1 MTQAQHPQSVPRPD
15 DDGFRDWATVR
26 MNQLRRRA
34 FLLSGSWYAADDLV
48 QEALIAMYLSWTR
61 IARSG
66 NVDAYAN
73 RVLAGKFVD
82 STRRPWRREQPVDA
96 VPDIADRG
104 AERSLEGVTGVD
116 AELLIALSGLPP
128 AQRVVVVLR
137 FAEDLTVDDIARH
150 LNIPSGT
157 VKSRL
162 SRGTET
168 LRTELARRTPTPVD
182 DVPRTPQQGQA

>member
-82 STRRPWRREQPVDA
+82 STRRPWRREQPVGSG
-96 VPDIADRG
+96 RC
-104 AERSLEGVTGVD
+104 
-116 AELLIALSGLPP
+116 LL
-128 AQRVVVVLR
+128 QRVRARWQPCLR
-137 FAEDLTVDDIARH
+137 RLANGGSCGGNVSTRVTSKHAMICGCFPFRKGCSARCDV
-150 LNIPSGT
+150 GE
-157 VKSRL
+157 RA
-162 SRGTET
+162 TESSHSST
-168 LRTELARRTPTPVD
+168 AAFGR
-182 DVPRTPQQGQA
+182 